1 MMHFGLFP
9 GLQPILLDELSHAG
23 ERERQR
29 ERREQLFNYIVNAIY
44 YILTFLRLSF
54 IQV

>member
-23 ERERQR
+23 ERER